1 MESNER
7 RWRKGVILFGCGILL
22 VIMFGVGT
30 TYISTGKVTRS
41 EQVKVFVSILPQ
53 KYFVQR
59 IGGEQVAVE
68 VMVGPGQNPATYE
81 PLPRQMSALA
91 RTQLYFRIGV
101 PFEDA
106 WIDKLQ
112 ELNPDLLMIDTRQG
126 VPLRSMEIP
135 HHHEGEVDH
144 HEIGLLDPHI
154 WLDPI
159 YVKIQA
165 ETICRALAALD
176 PAHQEDYKA
185 NLAVFWRDLDQL
197 HEELMVAFQGLPTK
211 KLMVFHPA
219 WGYLTDRYGLTQIPL
234 EVEGKE
240 PGPRELAQLI
250 DYARAEGIRV
260 IFIQSQ
266 FNTEA
271 AAAVARAVNGQVVAI
286 DPLAEDYLDNMRRI
300 AQVMKRSHDENGE
313 CN

>member
-22 VIMFGVGT
+22 VVMFGVGT

-81 PLPRQMSALA
+81 PLPRQMGALTHA
-91 RTQLYFRIGV
+91 QFYFRIGV

-165 ETICRALAALD
+165 KLCRALAALD
-176 PAHQEDYKA
+176 PSGRITRTWPFFAR
-185 NLAVFWRDLDQL
+185 FDQL
-197 HEELMVAFQGLPTK
+197 HEELMVVFQGLPTK
-211 KLMVFHPA
+211 KLMVFLGLRLTGGWSLKWKVKNQAPRNWPA
-219 WGYLTDRYGLTQIPL
+219 F
-234 EVEGKE
+234 
-240 PGPRELAQLI
+240 
-250 DYARAEGIRV
+250 DYAGRKG
-260 IFIQSQ
+260 S
-266 FNTEA
+266 
-271 AAAVARAVNGQVVAI
+271 
-286 DPLAEDYLDNMRRI
+286 
-300 AQVMKRSHDENGE
+300 K
-313 CN
+313 